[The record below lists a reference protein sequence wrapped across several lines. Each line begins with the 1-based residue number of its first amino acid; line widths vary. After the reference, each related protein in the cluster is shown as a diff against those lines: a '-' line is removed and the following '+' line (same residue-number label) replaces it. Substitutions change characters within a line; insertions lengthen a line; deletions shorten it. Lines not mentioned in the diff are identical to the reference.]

1 MPGPNLLFYGDNLDV
16 LREYGKDD
24 SIDLIYLDPPFN
36 SNATYNVLFKT
47 HAGDES
53 RAQIEAFDD
62 TWHWGPQAD
71 EEYEAL
77 TKGRA
82 PIEVARFIESM
93 HSVLGTSDMM
103 AYLVMM
109 APRLVEMRR
118 VMKSTATI
126 YLHCDP
132 TASHY
137 LKMLMDE
144 VFGASHFQN
153 EIVWYY
159 KGAGVSPKRWGR
171 RHDILLWYSKSD
183 KWFFDPDPVRD
194 PYAETTK
201 ERFSHYI
208 GNVRGTTD
216 YGTQELNP
224 AGKHPDD
231 VWQIPIIA
239 PSARERLGYPTQKP
253 LALLER
259 VIASSCPKGGVI
271 LDPFCGCGTATDAAQ
286 QLERD
291 WIGIDITYIA
301 VDLIMKRLQHRY
313 GDEIL
318 ATFETNGIP
327 KDMESADALFAR
339 NAFEFERWAV
349 SFVNG
354 QPNEKQVG
362 DKGVDGR
369 IRFDNGKEK
378 AGTVVVSVKGG
389 KQLNPAMVQS
399 LAGAMHQEGAEMGL
413 LITMGKP
420 TRGMKEAASLGGTY
434 EHPFTGN
441 RYPVLQ
447 IITIPELF
455 DGKRPNLPSVI
466 LPYFKAPRRPELE
479 NVSLFEEP
487 DNA

>member
-183 KWFFDPDPVRD
+183 KWFFDPDPV
-194 PYAETTK
+194 P
-201 ERFSHYI
+201 
-208 GNVRGTTD
+208 
-216 YGTQELNP
+216 
-224 AGKHPDD
+224 
-231 VWQIPIIA
+231 
-239 PSARERLGYPTQKP
+239 PTP
-253 LALLER
+253 RRRRSVSL
-259 VIASSCPKGGVI
+259 
-271 LDPFCGCGTATDAAQ
+271 
-286 QLERD
+286 
-291 WIGIDITYIA
+291 IT
-301 VDLIMKRLQHRY
+301 
-313 GDEIL
+313 L
-318 ATFETNGIP
+318 ATF
-327 KDMESADALFAR
+327 A
-339 NAFEFERWAV
+339 
-349 SFVNG
+349 
-354 QPNEKQVG
+354 
-362 DKGVDGR
+362 
-369 IRFDNGKEK
+369 
-378 AGTVVVSVKGG
+378 
-389 KQLNPAMVQS
+389 
-399 LAGAMHQEGAEMGL
+399 
-413 LITMGKP
+413 
-420 TRGMKEAASLGGTY
+420 
-434 EHPFTGN
+434 
-441 RYPVLQ
+441 
-447 IITIPELF
+447 
-455 DGKRPNLPSVI
+455 
-466 LPYFKAPRRPELE
+466 APRTTELK
-479 NVSLFEEP
+479 S
-487 DNA
+487 

>member
-1 MPGPNLLFYGDNLDV
+1 
-16 LREYGKDD
+16 
-24 SIDLIYLDPPFN
+24 
-36 SNATYNVLFKT
+36 
-47 HAGDES
+47 
-53 RAQIEAFDD
+53 
-62 TWHWGPQAD
+62 
-71 EEYEAL
+71 
-77 TKGRA
+77 
-82 PIEVARFIESM
+82 
-93 HSVLGTSDMM
+93 
-103 AYLVMM
+103 
-109 APRLVEMRR
+109 
-118 VMKSTATI
+118 
-126 YLHCDP
+126 
-132 TASHY
+132 
-137 LKMLMDE
+137 
-144 VFGASHFQN
+144 
-153 EIVWYY
+153 
-159 KGAGVSPKRWGR
+159 
-171 RHDILLWYSKSD
+171 
-183 KWFFDPDPVRD
+183 
-194 PYAETTK
+194 
-201 ERFSHYI
+201 
-208 GNVRGTTD
+208 
-216 YGTQELNP
+216 
-224 AGKHPDD
+224 
-231 VWQIPIIA
+231 
-239 PSARERLGYPTQKP
+239 
-253 LALLER
+253 
-259 VIASSCPKGGVI
+259 
-271 LDPFCGCGTATDAAQ
+271 
-286 QLERD
+286 
-291 WIGIDITYIA
+291 
-301 VDLIMKRLQHRY
+301 MKRLQHRY